1 MLKLLFIF
9 LGGGLGSMCRYSI
22 SAYIVK
28 TTSTHFPYAT
38 FLANAIG
45 CLLIG
50 LLIGFFQRSQNHLLY
65 LLLVTGFCGGF
76 TTFSTFSNESFHLL
90 RQGFY
95 IHALAYI
102 ALSLLTGLTAVA
114 AGICVVKHL
123 S

>member
-50 LLIGFFQRSQNHLLY
+50 LLIGYFQQDFVEASPLSPPSQTK
-65 LLLVTGFCGGF
+65 VF
-76 TTFSTFSNESFHLL
+76 T
-90 RQGFY
+90 Y
-95 IHALAYI
+95 
-102 ALSLLTGLTAVA
+102 
-114 AGICVVKHL
+114 CVKVFI
-123 S
+123 SMPSPT